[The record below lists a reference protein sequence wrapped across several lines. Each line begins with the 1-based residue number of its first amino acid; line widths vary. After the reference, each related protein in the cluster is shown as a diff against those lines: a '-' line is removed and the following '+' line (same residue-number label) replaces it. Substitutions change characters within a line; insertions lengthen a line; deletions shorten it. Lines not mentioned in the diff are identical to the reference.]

1 MKRRVLKIW
10 VKQLLTL
17 VVILFTAFVYLQ
29 AIKVGENITTPI
41 DEIIMIL
48 CWGWLLLGQAL
59 VYIMIWEN

>member
-1 MKRRVLKIW
+1 MKRRVLKVW

-17 VVILFTAFVYLQ
+17 ITILFTAFVYLQ
-29 AIKVGENITTPI
+29 AIRIGENITPGL
-41 DEIIMIL
+41 DEVIMIL